1 MSGTNTTD
9 LTRVVVAL
17 QELIKASYLTQQ
29 TLANGLTVNTTL
41 PASTVAALPTPA
53 PIGQLRYA
61 VNGRANAS
69 QGAGAGTGCLVV
81 GNGTTFTA
89 VWSGITVT
97 A

>member
-61 VNGRANAS
+61 TNGRNNGQA
-69 QGAGAGTGCLVV
+69 AGAGTGCLVV

>member
-17 QELIKASYLTQQ
+17 QELIKAAYLTQQ

-41 PASTVAALPTPA
+41 PASTVAALPTAA
-53 PIGQLRYA
+53 PVGQLLYA
-61 VNGRANAS
+61 TNGRANAS
-69 QGAGAGTGCLVV
+69 QLTGAGTGCIVV
-81 GNGTTFTA
+81 GNGTGWNA
-89 VWSGITVT
+89 VWSGVTVT